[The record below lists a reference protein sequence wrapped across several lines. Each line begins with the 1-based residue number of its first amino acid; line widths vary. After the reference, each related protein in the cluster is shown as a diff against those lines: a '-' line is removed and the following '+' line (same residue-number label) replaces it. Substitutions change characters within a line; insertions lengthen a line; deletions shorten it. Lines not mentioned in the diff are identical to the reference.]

1 MNSLSKVGKAKVSLC
16 ITKYKINGITLGNIL
31 PKVIIREIHLDNQ
44 AKTTSIRPQLSSLDA
59 YIGTIGCN
67 ITKFNAHVK
76 LLLARLSARG
86 ETSNDMLT
94 NLLKGCKSVSNSVFF
109 KYIERKQE
117 TYDNGQ
123 DLTPTDLSVV

>member
-1 MNSLSKVGKAKVSLC
+1 MNSLSKVGKAKVYMC
-16 ITKYKINGITLGNIL
+16 ITKYKVNGITSGNLL
-31 PKVIIREIHLDNQ
+31 PKVNIRKIHLDKH

-94 NLLKGCKSVSNSVFF
+94 NLLKEYQTVSNSVFF